1 MWEKVSN
8 LTESLDD
15 YEYLDNLNIKL
26 SVEELHKRA
35 FQSLN
40 REENYNFDDKESV
53 TDNEFT
59 IMLQKG
65 NER

>member
-8 LTESLDD
+8 LTESLND

-35 FQSLN
+35 FQSLD
-40 REENYNFDDKESV
+40 REENYNFDDKEPV

>member
-35 FQSLN
+35 FQSLD
-40 REENYNFDDKESV
+40 REENYNFDNKEPV
-53 TDNEFT
+53 TDNEST
-59 IMLQKG
+59 IMLQNG